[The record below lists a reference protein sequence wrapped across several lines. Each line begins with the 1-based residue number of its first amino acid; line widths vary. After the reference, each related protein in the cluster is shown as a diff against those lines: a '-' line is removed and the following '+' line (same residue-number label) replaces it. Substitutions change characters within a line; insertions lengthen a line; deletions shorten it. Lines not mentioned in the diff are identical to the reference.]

1 MATKKIVEKKKAYGK
16 VKSPLEMSGAMKTA
30 VETAKAR
37 KTDVGGGG
45 TKGLIGRAVEA
56 AKAKKT
62 ATTPAPKMKKC

>member
-1 MATKKIVEKKKAYGK
+1 
-16 VKSPLEMSGAMKTA
+16 MKTA

-45 TKGLIGRAVEA
+45 TKGLIGKAVEA